1 MKTNKIRQIR
11 ILYTLFAGI
20 LLVCLGLFFSNV
32 IASADGDQ
40 IVEIPQ
46 PEVYQHTFYITD
58 LVADE
63 SVYAV
68 AHPVAGTPE
77 GLTASVRVSE
87 FTAEFSS
94 NKGDYANDPRAAW
107 IIVLQWFVLFAK
119 LAIVVLA
126 AVVLISFY
134 RSAKRG
140 CVFPSRQVSLLV
152 VVGLLVLAVSLASDT
167 RVFLERRMAADLL
180 QGTPWQPSM
189 VFSIHFANIF
199 FGLTIIFLSRIFKIG
214 REMQEEQELTI

>member
-77 GLTASVRVSE
+77 GLTASARVSE
-87 FTAEFSS
+87 YTVEFSS

-107 IIVLQWFVLFAK
+107 ILVLQWFVLFAK

-126 AVVLISFY
+126 IVVLISFY